1 MSSSEASSSDH
12 QTSTFAELAN
22 LYRIFYLEDVLAE
35 PKELVH
41 DPYRELIYISQRC
54 LEGHATS
61 PVEYTSHISVLDA
74 SGSFSFID
82 IGPYGGPHG
91 MEIDET
97 GAYLY
102 IDIENDSQGN
112 KGTICVD
119 LSSQAVVGFTPS
131 TGLWS
136 PSAHQ
141 AYSQLNGDTHM
152 LLSYR
157 TTIYSK

>member
-41 DPYRELIYISQRC
+41 DPYRELIYISERC
-54 LEGHATS
+54 REGHATS
-61 PVEYTSHISVLDA
+61 PVEYATHISVLDA
-74 SGSFSFID
+74 SASFSYIS
-82 IGPYGGPHG
+82 ISPYGGPHG
-91 MEIDET
+91 MEIDQT
-97 GAYLY
+97 GDYLY
-102 IDIENDSQGN
+102 IDIENDGQGN

-131 TGLWS
+131 TGSSS
-136 PSAHQ
+136 PSTHQ
-141 AYSQLNGDTHM
+141 LYPRLNGDTHM
-152 LLSYR
+152 LISR
-157 TTIYSK
+157 TAIYPK